1 MRNYGLENISTNIS
15 MQRPRALR
23 LLGVVCF
30 FVLACTA
37 ARSQDRTSP
46 SSSVVASSELGRDN
60 LSRVAASA
68 ADVKTALLKDTG
80 LRVELKRWVAK
91 DATGH
96 GQIISDADL
105 TDDAIF
111 DRLETDTQF
120 RSVATLLVQKYG
132 YLVPTLN
139 PESQAAKEHE
149 LLVKERTKWLAQ
161 VEEEELAAD
170 RQKRN
175 RKMQNA
181 NMCDPQSQ
189 AGCNVLQT
197 PETEEE
203 GTPAQQG
210 QPDMRRSPAPDELN
224 TPSGPRRGTGAVQR
238 AQLTQTEEELSNGTS
253 QLPLGNTDDFMQS
266 LNSGNVGSES
276 AAARENNATDGQIPD
291 LLPVANSENRN
302 VVDALAAYGVGT
314 ARPNPGAPDSARS
327 NRRETAASVVPGSV
341 SLNTFQPLERRFQP
355 KAQPPA
361 PELVRAPNPYKDIPS
376 LYDMYVQAIPR
387 PAIPRRFGA
396 EVFEN

>member
-30 FVLACTA
+30 FALACTA

-68 ADVKTALLKDTG
+68 ADIKAVLLKDTG
-80 LRVELKRWVAK
+80 LLVELKRWVAK

-96 GQIISDADL
+96 GQIISDGDL

-132 YLVPTLN
+132 YLVPILN
-139 PESQAAKEHE
+139 PGSDAAKEHE
-149 LLVKERTKWLAQ
+149 LLVQERTKWLAQ
-161 VEEEELAAD
+161 AQEEELAAE
-170 RQKRN
+170 RQKSS

-181 NMCDPQSQ
+181 SVCDPQSE

-203 GTPAQQG
+203 QSPGQQ
-210 QPDMRRSPAPDELN
+210 QQQQMRPSPAPNELN
-224 TPSGPRRGTGAVQR
+224 
-238 AQLTQTEEELSNGTS
+238 
-253 QLPLGNTDDFMQS
+253 
-266 LNSGNVGSES
+266 
-276 AAARENNATDGQIPD
+276 
-291 LLPVANSENRN
+291 
-302 VVDALAAYGVGT
+302 
-314 ARPNPGAPDSARS
+314 
-327 NRRETAASVVPGSV
+327 
-341 SLNTFQPLERRFQP
+341 
-355 KAQPPA
+355 PP
-361 PELVRAPNPYKDIPS
+361 
-376 LYDMYVQAIPR
+376 M
-387 PAIPRRFGA
+387 
-396 EVFEN
+396 

>member
-1 MRNYGLENISTNIS
+1 MRSYELEKMSSQIALR
-15 MQRPRALR
+15 RPRAWR

-30 FVLACTA
+30 VALTCTA
-37 ARSQDRTSP
+37 VRSQDRTATAP
-46 SSSVVASSELGRDN
+46 GAVPSSELGRDN

-68 ADVKTALLKDTG
+68 ADVKAVLLKDTG
-80 LRVELKRWVAK
+80 LLVELKRWVAK

-120 RSVATLLVQKYG
+120 RSVATLMVQKYG

-139 PESQAAKEHE
+139 PDSQAAKERE

-175 RKMQNA
+175 RKVQNA

-224 TPSGPRRGTGAVQR
+224 TPNGPQRGTGAVQR
-238 AQLTQTEEELSNGTS
+238 AQLTQPEEDFPSGS
-253 QLPLGNTDDFMQS
+253 SRLPLGNSDDFMQS
-266 LNSGNVGSES
+266 LNSGSMSSDIAGVRES
-276 AAARENNATDGQIPD
+276 GATDGQIPG
-291 LLPVANSENRN
+291 LLPVGSSEGRN
-302 VVDALAAYGVGT
+302 VVDPLAAYGVGT
-314 ARPNPGAPDSARS
+314 ARP
-327 NRRETAASVVPGSV
+327 T
-341 SLNTFQPLERRFQP
+341 
-355 KAQPPA
+355 
-361 PELVRAPNPYKDIPS
+361 PS
-376 LYDMYVQAIPR
+376 YQI
-387 PAIPRRFGA
+387 
-396 EVFEN
+396 

>member
-1 MRNYGLENISTNIS
+1 MRNNGLAKMSTSIALR
-15 MQRPRALR
+15 RPRALR
-23 LLGVVCF
+23 LLGVVSF
-30 FVLACTA
+30 LALACTA

-46 SSSVVASSELGRDN
+46 SSNVVQSSELGRDN

-68 ADVKTALLKDTG
+68 ADVKTVLLKDTG
-80 LRVELKRWVAK
+80 LLVELKRWVAK

-161 VEEEELAAD
+161 AQEEELASE

-175 RKMQNA
+175 RKVQNA
-181 NMCDPQSQ
+181 NMCDPQSE

-203 GTPAQQG
+203 GTPARQG
-210 QPDMRRSPAPDELN
+210 QPDQRRSPAPDELN
-224 TPSGPRRGTGAVQR
+224 TPSAPRRGTGAVQR
-238 AQLTQTEEELSNGTS
+238 AQLTQVEEEFSSGSS
-253 QLPLGNTDDFMQS
+253 QLPLGSPDDFMQS
-266 LNSGNVGSES
+266 LNAGNVGSGS
-276 AAARENNATDGQIPD
+276 AATSGGRSTSSPSRRRA
-291 LLPVANSENRN
+291 
-302 VVDALAAYGVGT
+302 GT
-314 ARPNPGAPDSARS
+314 CA
-327 NRRETAASVVPGSV
+327 
-341 SLNTFQPLERRFQP
+341 
-355 KAQPPA
+355 
-361 PELVRAPNPYKDIPS
+361 
-376 LYDMYVQAIPR
+376 
-387 PAIPRRFGA
+387 
-396 EVFEN
+396 

>member
-1 MRNYGLENISTNIS
+1 MRNHGLETMSINTA
-15 MQRPRALR
+15 MHRPRALR
-23 LLGVVCF
+23 LLCVACCLA
-30 FVLACTA
+30 LACTA
-37 ARSQDRTSP
+37 ARSQDRAATS
-46 SSSVVASSELGRDN
+46 SNVVQSSELGRDN
-60 LSRVAASA
+60 LSHVAASA
-68 ADVKTALLKDTG
+68 ADVKAVLLKDTG
-80 LRVELKRWVAK
+80 LLVELKRWVAK

-139 PESQAAKEHE
+139 PDSQAAKEHE
-149 LLVKERTKWLAQ
+149 LQVK
-161 VEEEELAAD
+161 EEELAAD

-224 TPSGPRRGTGAVQR
+224 IPSGPRRDTGAVQR
-238 AQLTQTEEELSNGTS
+238 AQLTQTEEEFSSGSL
-253 QLPLGNTDDFMQS
+253 QLPLGSSDELMQS
-266 LNSGNVGSES
+266 LNSGNMSS
-276 AAARENNATDGQIPD
+276 DIATARESIAADGQIPN
-291 LLPVANSENRN
+291 LLPVASSESRN
-302 VVDALAAYGVGT
+302 VVDPLAAYGVGT
-314 ARPNPGAPDSARS
+314 ARPTPVVPDLSRSARRDA
-327 NRRETAASVVPGSV
+327 NMTAVPGS
-341 SLNTFQPLERRFQP
+341 
-355 KAQPPA
+355 
-361 PELVRAPNPYKDIPS
+361 PS
-376 LYDMYVQAIPR
+376 LSTLH
-387 PAIPRRFGA
+387 
-396 EVFEN
+396 

>member
-1 MRNYGLENISTNIS
+1 MMNYKSPNQPS
-15 MQRPRALR
+15 ALIVGFR
-23 LLGVVCF
+23 LAIALI
-30 FVLACTA
+30 VLACAGTV
-37 ARSQDRTSP
+37 ARAQERISTPAQ
-46 SSSVVASSELGRDN
+46 ASELGREN

-68 ADVKTALLKDTG
+68 GDLKAVLLRDTG
-80 LRVELKRWVAK
+80 LLVELKRWVAK

-96 GQIISDADL
+96 GQIISDGDL

-111 DRLETDTQF
+111 DRLETDVQF

-132 YLVPTLN
+132 YLVPALN

-181 NMCDPQSQ
+181 NICDPQSE
-189 AGCNVLQT
+189 AGCNVLQM

-238 AQLTQTEEELSNGTS
+238 AQLTQTEEEFSSGSS
-253 QLPLGNTDDFMQS
+253 QLPLGSSDEFMQ
-266 LNSGNVGSES
+266 LVNAGLGSDR
-276 AAARENNATDGQIPD
+276 AAARESGGRGGRIPA
-291 LLPVANSENRN
+291 LLH
-302 VVDALAAYGVGT
+302 
-314 ARPNPGAPDSARS
+314 GA
-327 NRRETAASVVPGSV
+327 
-341 SLNTFQPLERRFQP
+341 
-355 KAQPPA
+355 
-361 PELVRAPNPYKDIPS
+361 
-376 LYDMYVQAIPR
+376 
-387 PAIPRRFGA
+387 
-396 EVFEN
+396 